1 MSPSCALLDLYLFAN
16 ALADGGT
23 ATLSEGLR
31 QNTSLTKLNLCGN
44 QIGPLGA
51 AALGVALGEHP
62 SLTQCDLNCNEIT
75 DAGVR
80 PLVENIGTQDA
91 ASPLAVLSLR
101 KNGLSDAAVDAL
113 HRAAVANHRL
123 ADIAVCSDWPPPRR
137 QKRLRAS
144 SGLPD
149 TISKT
154 AAERL
159 LELLRPRSQRLK
171 AAKAR
176 VDDPEALRKLFAA
189 SGVVHWPEDERASTI
204 D

>member
-1 MSPSCALLDLYLFAN
+1 M
-16 ALADGGT
+16 
-23 ATLSEGLR
+23 
-31 QNTSLTKLNLCGN
+31 
-44 QIGPLGA
+44 
-51 AALGVALGEHP
+51 
-62 SLTQCDLNCNEIT
+62 
-75 DAGVR
+75 
-80 PLVENIGTQDA
+80 ENIGTRDA

-113 HRAAVANHRL
+113 HSAAVANHRL

-159 LELLRPRSQRLK
+159 LELLRPRFQRLK

-189 SGVVHWPEDERASTI
+189 SGAGAHWPDDDGASTI